1 MFLVNGFILT
11 NEGSITHTNS
21 DGLVDKIVCVP
32 STGDYTKDYVNP
44 NNVNIGFIQDLDATK
59 VAIIQSVASN
69 FDKQASDSIFT
80 QKMDFLKATNP
91 DEWKKVYEGYET
103 ANISDTKGFSFD
115 PVNVEAEIAAMDAVW
130 ESYYAELITGTVDPD
145 ETMKAMKKQME
156 DIGIEKVQKEA
167 QSQLDEYL
175 KSR

>member
-1 MFLVNGFILT
+1 
-11 NEGSITHTNS
+11 
-21 DGLVDKIVCVP
+21 
-32 STGDYTKDYVNP
+32 
-44 NNVNIGFIQDLDATK
+44 
-59 VAIIQSVASN
+59 
-69 FDKQASDSIFT
+69 
-80 QKMDFLKATNP
+80 
-91 DEWKKVYEGYET
+91 
-103 ANISDTKGFSFD
+103 FSFD